1 MVVNATFQVLDRNAK
16 QEHLFLWVYEFHSS
30 PAVALMKASVGAALF
45 STPVM
50 VKKDSRQKNLRSKGS
65 RGKPI
70 VKRRSRRLTVSKHVS
85 WKRHLTERERG
96 MHGAT
101 CPYYSGL
108 RQGLVSFVR
117 KGILSG
123 NGSACEVPNFQRCLA
138 LSLFLCVRVSHSCE
152 KDVFFFFFLHI
163 CFSCSSEVE
172 ASCTD
177 RKVQINFYCFYFF
190 HLSR

>member
-1 MVVNATFQVLDRNAK
+1 MVVNAAFQVLDRNAK

-85 WKRHLTERERG
+85 
-96 MHGAT
+96 
-101 CPYYSGL
+101 
-108 RQGLVSFVR
+108 
-117 KGILSG
+117 
-123 NGSACEVPNFQRCLA
+123 
-138 LSLFLCVRVSHSCE
+138 
-152 KDVFFFFFLHI
+152 
-163 CFSCSSEVE
+163 
-172 ASCTD
+172 
-177 RKVQINFYCFYFF
+177 
-190 HLSR
+190 